1 MGDMQR
7 NLERGNDRRVGGRA
21 YHSKIVNK
29 KEGKKVEDNK
39 EVTLTKTAYKLYA
52 CGEKRREK
60 DLLSPN
66 QMRFRKEIHEYHVF
80 TKLFN
85 K

>member
-1 MGDMQR
+1 MQR
-7 NLERGNDRRVGGRA
+7 NLERGNDRRFGGRG
-21 YHSKIVNK
+21 YNSKIVNK
-29 KEGKKVEDNK
+29 KEGKKVEDYK

-52 CGEKRREK
+52 CGEKRRGK

-66 QMRFRKEIHEYHVF
+66 QMGFRKEVHAYYVC